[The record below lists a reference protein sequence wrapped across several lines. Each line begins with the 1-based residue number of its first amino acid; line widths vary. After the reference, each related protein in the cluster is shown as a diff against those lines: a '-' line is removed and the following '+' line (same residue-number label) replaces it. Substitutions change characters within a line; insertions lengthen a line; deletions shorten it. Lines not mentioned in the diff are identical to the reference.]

1 MIAWWV
7 WVIYSMDCFTKRFRF
22 PKQWIDLCLLLT
34 QALAEICSD
43 LFSWSLHMLFTKS
56 LCDGNIDLKGPS
68 SKTLEGTYF
77 LKRTNNLLHI
87 KPQDLA
93 SVISSTITKA

>member
-1 MIAWWV
+1 
-7 WVIYSMDCFTKRFRF
+7 
-22 PKQWIDLCLLLT
+22 
-34 QALAEICSD
+34 
-43 LFSWSLHMLFTKS
+43 MLFTKS

-77 LKRTNNLLHI
+77 LRRTNNLLHI